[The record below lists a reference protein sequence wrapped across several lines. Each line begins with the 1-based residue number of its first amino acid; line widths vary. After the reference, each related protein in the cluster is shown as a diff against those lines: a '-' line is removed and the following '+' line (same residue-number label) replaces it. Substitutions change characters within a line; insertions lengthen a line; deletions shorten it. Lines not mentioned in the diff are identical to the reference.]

1 MEEIDTLF
9 ESVQAD
15 AARLLDVRVDG
26 LSDASLVS
34 LVTRAESLGRLI
46 DTLRVRAAA
55 EVDDR
60 SRYELGTDGLSHRH
74 GHTRASHLLEQ
85 LTLSSAASV
94 ATRLSLGRFIRQ
106 RQTLDGSPLPP
117 LYPIV
122 AQSLPLIGVES
133 ARVIARTLEQAAP
146 ACSSSQLANAEA
158 HLVVQA
164 TEQSTDLVAVQARM
178 WREAL
183 DPDGAEPR
191 DEVIRQRRALRIG
204 REIDGMARVTLDVGG
219 IDLAELKSTI
229 ESYASPRIMPRFRSD
244 DDVDPDDPFRETRT
258 RHQVQLDVLL
268 GLVRA
273 GSRADDSR
281 PGPRAA
287 IRVTVRADDVTAGS
301 GVAWLDS
308 VQAPVSLTTLAELS
322 CGGEHRTAVHTPEG
336 AILAL
341 GRTARLF
348 SEAQAIALATRDGGC
363 IWNGCTAPPSWCD
376 AHHVVAWSEGG
387 DTDLCNGVL
396 LCPAHH
402 RDIHASDFEL
412 RMVDG
417 IPYLRAPARLDA
429 TRQWH
434 RAGGSRALTMAGVA
448 GAARERP
455 G

>member
-1 MEEIDTLF
+1 MEEIETLI
-9 ESVQAD
+9 EQGEGV
-15 AARLLDVRVDG
+15 AARLLDVRVEA

-34 LVTRAESLGRLI
+34 LVARAESLGRLV

-60 SRYELGTDGLSHRH
+60 SRYELGSDGLSRRY

-85 LTLSSAASV
+85 LTRTSAAVV
-94 ATRLSLGRFIRQ
+94 AARLSLGRFIRP
-106 RQTLDGSPLPP
+106 RQTLDGAPIEP
-117 LYPIV
+117 LYPLV
-122 AQSLPLIGVES
+122 AQSLPLIGMES

-146 ACSSSQLANAEA
+146 ACSPLQLANAEA
-158 HLVVQA
+158 HLVSQA

-178 WREAL
+178 WRDAL

-204 REIDGMARVTLDVGG
+204 REVDGMARVTLDMGG
-219 IDLAELKSTI
+219 CDLAEFKSTLDA
-229 ESYASPRIMPRFRSD
+229 YASPRIMPRFRSD
-244 DDVDPDDPFRETRT
+244 DDLDPDDPFRETRT
-258 RHQVQLDVLL
+258 RHQVQLDTLL

-273 GSRADDSR
+273 GSRSDDTR

-287 IRVTVRADDVTAGS
+287 IRVTVRAEDITAGR
-301 GVAWLDS
+301 GVAWLDG

-322 CGGEHRTAVHTPEG
+322 CGGEHRTAVHTAEG
-336 AILAL
+336 AILTL

-348 SEAQAIALATRDGGC
+348 SEAQVVALAVRDGGC

-376 AHHVVAWSEGG
+376 AHHVVPWSESG
-387 DTDLCNGVL
+387 DTDVCNGVL

-402 RDIHASDFEL
+402 RELHASDFEL

-417 IPYLRAPARLDA
+417 VPYLRAPARLDA
-429 TRQWH
+429 TRHWH
-434 RAGGSRALTMAGVA
+434 RASGSHALAMAGVA